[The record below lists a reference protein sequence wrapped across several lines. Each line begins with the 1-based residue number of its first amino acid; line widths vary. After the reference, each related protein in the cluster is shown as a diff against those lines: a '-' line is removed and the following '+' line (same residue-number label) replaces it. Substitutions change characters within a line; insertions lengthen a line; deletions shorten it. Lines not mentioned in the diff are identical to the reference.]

1 MTDFCFLDCYYGC
14 RKSHAFNFCFRLQ
27 MGFSQMSAREYYFLR
42 LKQNNNDD
50 KDDVSHNINNQHPK

>member
-1 MTDFCFLDCYYGC
+1 
-14 RKSHAFNFCFRLQ
+14 